1 MASDATTQ
9 DKPKTTEDAGY
20 GVLTDEGIARL
31 RLRIGAQY
39 KKPTPPH
46 NYEVTWDGTRHFAFG
61 YGDENPLWCDPKY
74 GKGTRWGGL
83 IAPPNFL
90 YTMGEPDAP
99 KMTPEEQAVQKA
111 LLKGDPLVGLG
122 SYQAVMEFEW
132 WRPQKAGDRLK
143 QRAALIGV
151 QVNNNSKFSG
161 RSVSEV
167 NGYIYSNQ
175 NNELVAI
182 QRGTW
187 IRAERHASAERK
199 KEYELPEPYTDEHLK
214 LIDAAYEAE
223 TIRGAETRYF
233 EDVEVGDEIQTIVRG
248 PMRTSDL
255 IIWHIGW
262 GMQLTPPGA
271 FRLSYKIRKKVPG
284 MYTPNELNI
293 PDTVQRLHWEKAW
306 ANKLGIPVTYDYG
319 GLRETFLTNVITN
332 WMGDDAWLW
341 KLSCQHRKFVYTGD
355 TYWMKGKVIAK
366 KQEDGRNEVHLD
378 VWVENQHGT
387 IVSPGN
393 AVVLLPTRD
402 APVVLPKP
410 AQEDIDAMYAHECAR
425 YAQPE

>member
-1 MASDATTQ
+1 MTDTVAPEKKA
-9 DKPKTTEDAGY
+9 KREY
-20 GVLTDEGIARL
+20 GVLTDEGIAEL
-31 RLRIGAQY
+31 RLRVGVQH

-61 YGDENPLWCDPKY
+61 YGDENPLWCDPEY
-74 GKGTRWGGL
+74 GKTTRWGGL

-99 KMTPEEQAVQKA
+99 KLSPEDAAAQKA

-132 WRPQKAGDRLK
+132 WRPLKAGDRLK

-151 QVNNNSKFSG
+151 QENNTSKFSG
-161 RSVSEV
+161 RTVSEV
-167 NGYIYSNQ
+167 NGYVYANQ

-187 IRAERHASAERK
+187 MRAERHASAERK
-199 KEYELPEPYTDEHLK
+199 KEYELPEPYTPEYLAK
-214 LIDAAYEAE
+214 IDAAYEAE
-223 TIRGAETRYF
+223 TIRGADTLYF
-233 EDVEVGDEIQTIVRG
+233 EDVQEGDEVPTIVRG

-255 IIWHIGW
+255 VIWHIGW

-284 MYTPNELNI
+284 MYTPNDLNV
-293 PDTVQRLHWEKAW
+293 PDTVQRLHWDKAW
-306 ANKLGIPVTYDYG
+306 ANNLGIPLPYDYG
-319 GLRETFLTNVITN
+319 GLRETFLTNIITN
-332 WMGDDAWLW
+332 WMGDDGWLW
-341 KLSCQHRKFVYTGD
+341 KMSCQHRKFVYTGD
-355 TYWMKGKVIAK
+355 TYWMKGKVVAK
-366 KQEDGRNEVHLD
+366 KQVEGRNEVHLD
-378 VWVENQHGT
+378 IWVENQHGT

-402 APVVLPKP
+402 AAVELPRP
-410 AQEDIDAMYAHECAR
+410 AEEDIDKLYAHEVSR
-425 YAQPE
+425 YRQD